1 MSGREDFTYD
11 AQTFVVGEA
20 GGVDVRKLEADYA
33 EMYMEALAKG
43 ALATDGSGAPV
54 DALPYG
60 EARERLDRAA
70 DIFGLDRG
78 RLLQI
83 EQAMQADFQARR
95 SLADDV
101 GGAEV
106 AVTGS
111 AQTPVPVGTGSAPSE
126 AEDSED
132 PGRLTAPQVGGPDM
146 EGERGSV
153 LPSIGDSDDPRIF
166 ALLDR
171 IAKLEARNAEL
182 DARCAKLE
190 ARNAQ
195 LEARGTN
202 GVAVKGADG
211 AGARVPPPPRS
222 SAAAGATAEDRRD
235 ERRTDW
241 EKRIADDPRDLGA
254 LQGLYRSLRRAADV
268 DRRYCVAQV
277 LVFLGGADEEQQRT
291 FDRVPKGA
299 LPHPHRSLSADDW
312 QNLLRHRDQDELI
325 GQIFTEVSAAVL
337 LARIAAARAAGSLP
351 QPEAD
356 KKVEPQTS
364 PLAAARAVAWSA
376 AVLGLGQPPVYADA
390 TFNGVVEM
398 LFTTPLSTR
407 IGAGAQSGR
416 APRELAFAMGRHMA
430 WYRREA
436 FMSLLAGSV
445 EALEDTFMAALT
457 IGNPSVTLPAD
468 VRRRADRI
476 AGSIEPLLDPPASL
490 RLRASFLRFV
500 EQGGRANV
508 RRWAA
513 ATDRTAARAGLLLA
527 DDLGAAHAML
537 EMEDKGLAKARMDD
551 LLAFCVGERYGA
563 LRAKIGIAVAPE

>member
-1 MSGREDFTYD
+1 MGAREDFTYD

-33 EMYMEALAKG
+33 EMFMEALARRAVG
-43 ALATDGSGAPV
+43 
-54 DALPYG
+54 G
-60 EARERLDRAA
+60 EATAASLDSPERERLDRAA

-83 EQAMQADFQARR
+83 EQAMEADFQARR
-95 SLADDV
+95 SLEDAV
-101 GGAEV
+101 GRGAV
-106 AVTGS
+106 AVAGS
-111 AQTPVPVGTGSAPSE
+111 ATTPVPTGTVSRGLRRDVAR
-126 AEDSED
+126 AEEED
-132 PGRLTAPQVGGPDM
+132 DGARLTTPQVGGPEM

-153 LPSIGDSDDPRIF
+153 LPSVGDSDDPRIF
-166 ALLDR
+166 VLLDR
-171 IAKLEARNAEL
+171 IARLESRNAEL
-182 DARCAKLE
+182 EARCAKLE
-190 ARNAQ
+190 ASSAL
-195 LEARGTN
+195 LEARAG
-202 GVAVKGADG
+202 GGASAD
-211 AGARVPPPPRS
+211 AASRVPPAARS
-222 SAAAGATAEDRRD
+222 SHLAREGGDDRP
-235 ERRTDW
+235 TDW
-241 EKRIADDPRDLGA
+241 DARLGENPRDLGA
-254 LQGLYRSLRRAADV
+254 LQRLHRALRRAADV
-268 DRRYCVAQV
+268 DRRHCVAQV
-277 LVFLGGADEEQQRT
+277 LVFLGGADDDQRRT
-291 FDRVPKGA
+291 YELVKKGA

-312 QNLLRHRDQDELI
+312 QNLLRHPDQDELI
-325 GQIFTEVSAAVL
+325 GQIFGEVSAAVL

-351 QPEAD
+351 QLEAD

-376 AVLGLGQPPVYADA
+376 AVLGIGQPPVYADA
-390 TFNGVVEM
+390 SFPGVVEM

-430 WYRREA
+430 WYRREG

-445 EALEDTFMAALT
+445 GALEDLFLAALT
-457 IGNPSVTLPAD
+457 IGNPSVALAPD

-527 DDLGAAHAML
+527 DDLAAAQVML
-537 EMEDKGLAKARMDD
+537 ELEDPALARTRMDD
-551 LLAFCVGERYGA
+551 LLAFAVSERYGA
-563 LRAKIGIAVAPE
+563 LRAKIGIAIAEE

>member
-1 MSGREDFTYD
+1 MGAREDFTYD

-33 EMYMEALAKG
+33 EMFMEALARRPVG
-43 ALATDGSGAPV
+43 GDATAASLDSP
-54 DALPYG
+54 
-60 EARERLDRAA
+60 ERERLDRAA

-83 EQAMQADFQARR
+83 EQAMEADFQARR
-95 SLADDV
+95 SLEDAV
-101 GGAEV
+101 GRGAV
-106 AVTGS
+106 AVAGS
-111 AQTPVPVGTGSAPSE
+111 ATTPVPAGTVSRGLRGEGTSGE
-126 AEDSED
+126 EEED
-132 PGRLTAPQVGGPDM
+132 GARLTAPQVGGPEM

-153 LPSIGDSDDPRIF
+153 LPSVGDSDDPRIF
-166 ALLDR
+166 VLLDR
-171 IAKLEARNAEL
+171 IARLEARNAEL
-182 DARCAKLE
+182 AARCAKLE
-190 ARNAQ
+190 ASGAVLEVHGGNGASVDTAQ
-195 LEARGTN
+195 
-202 GVAVKGADG
+202 
-211 AGARVPPPPRS
+211 RVPPAPRS
-222 SAAAGATAEDRRD
+222 SHLAREGGDDRP
-235 ERRTDW
+235 TDW
-241 EKRIADDPRDLGA
+241 DARLGENPRDLGA
-254 LQGLYRSLRRAADV
+254 LQRLHRALRRAADV
-268 DRRYCVAQV
+268 DRRHCVAQV
-277 LVFLGGADEEQQRT
+277 LVFLGGADDEQRRT
-291 FDRVPKGA
+291 YERVQKGA

-312 QNLLRHRDQDELI
+312 QNLLRHPDQDELI
-325 GQIFTEVSAAVL
+325 GQIFGEVSAAVL

-351 QPEAD
+351 QLEAD

-376 AVLGLGQPPVYADA
+376 AVLGIGQPPVYADA
-390 TFNGVVEM
+390 SFPGVVEM

-430 WYRREA
+430 WYRREG

-445 EALEDTFMAALT
+445 GALEDLFLAALT
-457 IGNPSVTLPAD
+457 IGNPSVALAPD

-527 DDLGAAHAML
+527 DDLTAAQVML
-537 EMEDKGLAKARMDD
+537 ELEDPALAKTRMDD
-551 LLAFCVGERYGA
+551 LLAFAVSERYGA
-563 LRAKIGIAVAPE
+563 LRAKIGIAIAEE